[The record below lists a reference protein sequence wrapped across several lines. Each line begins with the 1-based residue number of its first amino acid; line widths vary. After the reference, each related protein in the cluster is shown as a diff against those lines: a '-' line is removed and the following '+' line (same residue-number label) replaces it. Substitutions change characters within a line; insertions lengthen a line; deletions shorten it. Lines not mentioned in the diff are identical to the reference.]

1 MAGPETHA
9 AVASAEDPTML
20 LYLTVVVG
28 ATVIVLVW
36 LFRRGRHEGA
46 GPGGGQGGAEKQ
58 TGDKK
63 STGDNS
69 ASKKGMTKVSKKK
82 VTQDW
87 KKVPPP
93 TSYTHPEL
101 ITSLKGH
108 TGNITSG
115 SYSANGKHFISAAD
129 AGSGRRFD
137 PGGRGVGK
145 AEFYSRQYTLE
156 DCLIGS
162 SISEGSS
169 SVEELDTS
177 SVSSSSQV
185 ATSNAPSD
193 TEDILTSSSNGKM
206 SRRQRKNKNKKFKNS
221 SGCFSTSKMVSQSTK
236 ELFNSIGRTEEEIYN
251 LLLPLCSVVEER
263 VLNGYPYVT
272 NQGVHVFKTSGYSTL
287 AAALNG
293 CELVHAELNRMQH
306 FDVQKKVDVDGASS
320 DYSEPESVEDLSTG
334 DGFHEDC
341 QDTSSGVSSDCK
353 ENDGDGEGP
362 FSSDMNMN
370 YCRTL
375 LIETSGSN
383 ESKREV
389 EKCVSGDQSVE
400 KCKRC
405 RQNFIIGNNGMKP
418 CEYHPKKLVLRRDG
432 RLHYQCCNRMKGVE
446 GCTRASF
453 HVYHNLRSG
462 LNGPLEGYVSSKEG
476 RPRVIGIDCE
486 MVFTTKGFE
495 LARVTLV
502 SVSGRVLL
510 DSYVRPEGAVFDYN
524 TQFSGITANHIEA
537 APPFHEVREKILS
550 CVSSSSILV
559 GHSLEGDLSA
569 IRLVHRNVI
578 DTSLIFKGPQTS
590 QSCGPIPHKQSL
602 KSLAKRHLGRDIQ
615 KGGSKGHD
623 SLEDATAALDLVLRQ
638 LKESRCD
645 DALQSL
651 KVAPLPLALK
661 NM

>member
-1 MAGPETHA
+1 M
-9 AVASAEDPTML
+9 VSLYIDL
-20 LYLTVVVG
+20 LH
-28 ATVIVLVW
+28 IDW
-36 LFRRGRHEGA
+36 FSDKSLFVYC
-46 GPGGGQGGAEKQ
+46 EKK
-58 TGDKK
+58 G
-63 STGDNS
+63 TGDNTS
-69 ASKKGMTKVSKKK
+69 SKKGMTKVSKKK
-82 VTQDW
+82 VFQDW
-87 KKVPPP
+87 KKGP
-93 TSYTHPEL
+93 TAPIYTHPEL

-137 PGGRGVGK
+137 PGGRSISR
-145 AEFYSRQYTLE
+145 AELYHHQYTLE
-156 DCLIGS
+156 DCLIS
-162 SISEGSS
+162 SSVSEGSS

-193 TEDILTSSSNGKM
+193 TEDILTSSGSCKM

-221 SGCFSTSKMVSQSTK
+221 AGFCPSSKMVSQSTK
-236 ELFNSIGRTEEEIYN
+236 ELFNSIGRTEEEIYKI
-251 LLLPLCSVVEER
+251 LLPLCSVVEER

-293 CELVHAELNRMQH
+293 CELVKAELNRMQH

-320 DYSEPESVEDLSTG
+320 DYSEPESVEDLSAG
-334 DGFHEDC
+334 DGFPEDS

-353 ENDGDGEGP
+353 ENEVEGEIP
-362 FSSDMNMN
+362 LNSDLNMN
-370 YCRTL
+370 YCRTV
-375 LIETSGSN
+375 LIESA
-383 ESKREV
+383 ESKKKV
-389 EKCVSGDQSVE
+389 DEKVDFENHRVE

-405 RQNFIIGNNGMKP
+405 RQNFIMANNGMKL

-446 GCTRASF
+446 GCTGASF

-476 RPRVIGIDCE
+476 RPRVLGIDCE
-486 MVFTTKGFE
+486 MVYTTRGFE

-502 SVSGRVLL
+502 SVSGKVLL
-510 DSYVRPEGAVFDYN
+510 DSYVKPEGAVFDYN
-524 TQFSGITANHIEA
+524 TQFSGITANHVEA

-569 IRLVHRNVI
+569 IRLVHRNVV

-590 QSCGPIPHKQSL
+590 QPCGPIPHKQSL

-623 SLEDATAALDLVLRQ
+623 SLEDATAALDLVLKH
-638 LKESRCD
+638 LKESHYS
-645 DALQSL
+645 DASLPL